1 MLYRFLDF
9 ALRDHTGAQVGCERK
24 RRGLTPARQHALSP
38 RLFIDPEQQSLRLVL
53 GYHRRRMAGPF
64 AVAPEQ
70 KLQRKSRQINT
81 SQPVRCKALHN
92 SMWDRAACL

>member
-9 ALRDHTGAQVGCERK
+9 TLRDHPGAQIGCEGK
-24 RRGLTPARQHALSP
+24 RGGITQARQRTLLP
-38 RLFIDPEQQSLRLVL
+38 GLFIDPEQQSLRLVF
-53 GYHRRRMAGPF
+53 GYYCCRMAGPF
-64 AVAPEQ
+64 AVALKQ